1 MSDRGTVTTVRG
13 TRVPSGYGVVVMG
26 TNDVTTL
33 RFQEMGKSELPPP
46 LAIGCVKL
54 IRGVLEN
61 GMQRWRPGVSHFHKD
76 GTLVISLAGKAQAG
90 DVVDNEL

>member
-46 LAIGCVKL
+46 
-54 IRGVLEN
+54 
-61 GMQRWRPGVSHFHKD
+61 P
-76 GTLVISLAGKAQAG
+76 SL
-90 DVVDNEL
+90 

>member
-46 LAIGCVKL
+46 PRYRLCQTHQGS
-54 IRGVLEN
+54 
-61 GMQRWRPGVSHFHKD
+61 P
-76 GTLVISLAGKAQAG
+76 
-90 DVVDNEL
+90 